1 MSIDD
6 LRSEA
11 IHMTKW
17 QRHRFLLLIA
27 AVIIISCVLVS
38 ISLSLYNSSGAAQVD
53 LSRPGYQSVRS
64 EASRDSTP
72 EDAFP
77 STGDLDDAAFKQFD
91 TAYDKHA
98 KRVTGVDSFDPEALS
113 DDSLQ
118 LYQDS
123 SAPAAAQ

>member
-1 MSIDD
+1 MGIDD
-6 LRSEA
+6 LQKEA
-11 IHMTKW
+11 VLMTKW

-27 AVIIISCVLVS
+27 AVIVISCVLVT
-38 ISLSLYNSSGAAQVD
+38 ISMNLYNSSGAAQVD

-77 STGDLDDAAFKQFD
+77 STGDLDDNAFKQFD
-91 TAYDKHA
+91 TMYNNHA

-118 LYQDS
+118 LYQDT
-123 SAPAAAQ
+123 SATPAAQ